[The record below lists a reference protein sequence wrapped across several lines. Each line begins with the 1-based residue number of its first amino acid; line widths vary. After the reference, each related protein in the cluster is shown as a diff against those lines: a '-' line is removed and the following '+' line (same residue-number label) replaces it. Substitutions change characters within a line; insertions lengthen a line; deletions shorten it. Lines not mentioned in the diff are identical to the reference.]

1 MFPKF
6 IKTFTKVICGDGFWV
21 DVLKLAG
28 IFILIYNSVDIW
40 LNYSFDL
47 SLYADAKFQSDKLLR
62 FFVANILS
70 GFVYGFIVSFFKFR
84 NRIKKKIQVNKI
96 RLIIINSKI
105 FLRPFN
111 YPDQKVNLIDG

>member
-6 IKTFTKVICGDGFWV
+6 LKTFTMVICSDGFWV

-28 IFILIYNSVDIW
+28 IFILIYNAVDIW
-40 LNYSFDL
+40 LNFSFDL
-47 SLYADAKFQSDKLLR
+47 ELFAEEKFQSGKLLR

-84 NRIKKKIQVNKI
+84 NRIKKE
-96 RLIIINSKI
+96 NS
-105 FLRPFN
+105 
-111 YPDQKVNLIDG
+111 GE